1 MSKSEA
7 GATPPPPTAE
17 NPQDFHELTL
27 RVAELEI
34 SRAAL
39 EHENK
44 TLRLL
49 LEKVIAHRQKSHSE
63 LVMLLT
69 SLISKLPIN
78 DIGGIVSRLVEHN
91 SNLSQFSCALL
102 KGVADE
108 QLPEPALLRT
118 LDHTKKDLAAAVGPL
133 VEELLRLDTPLE
145 VEALKTLETKPE
157 EFFSPGM
164 ARARRCVIKGQVPRE
179 RIAREFGKDA
189 LEFFADI
196 TTDPRRNPNPKP
208 DEIVLTF
215 RPDFEA
221 VFAEK
226 TGIVPDK
233 RAELFALYRR
243 IQATKAATPEARAHR
258 VAFQKLTF
266 ILELLHFYEHQNEAP
281 DVIFAQRLPAL
292 VEQLVVANPD
302 DPLEEKMIGLAES
315 LIGHVINPDHRHA
328 IINNMGKGGGTA
340 QMLKFV
346 LRLREEKNP
355 ELDQVISDLLK
366 ILLPAG
372 SAPDARQ
379 IGQVVRL
386 IHPSLQKLVAK
397 TLLRS
402 DRLRRGDADKLGHEL
417 GAALGIEG
425 LAKEAQ
431 AQTSLTPEVER
442 QMAWNKIK
450 DLMSRRTDAAAVAAA
465 FRDRL
470 HAKYDADEIRQSWI
484 VLAETDPISLI
495 RIICQIPYLPN
506 GKTDPI
512 ARTVL
517 EIYVARLTHE
527 KYAAAYQK
535 VINSLKNM
543 YHAKHDSPTLL
554 NFLALVRWTSPE
566 AADQLQAAIGMPA
579 HPG

>member
-1 MSKSEA
+1 MSKSETVA
-7 GATPPPPTAE
+7 PASPAPE
-17 NPQDFHELTL
+17 EDPQRFHELTL
-27 RVAELEI
+27 RVAELEM
-34 SRAAL
+34 SRAGL
-39 EHENK
+39 EQENK

-49 LEKVIAHRQKSHSE
+49 LEKVIAHRQKSHGE

-91 SNLSQFSCALL
+91 SNLSQFSAALL

-108 QLPEPALLRT
+108 HLPEPALLRT
-118 LDHTKKDLAAAVGPL
+118 LDHTKKDLVAAVKPL
-133 VEELLRLDTPLE
+133 VEELLELNTPIE
-145 VEALKTLETKPE
+145 VEALRELETKPE
-157 EFFSPGM
+157 EFFSPRM
-164 ARARRCVIKGQVPRE
+164 ARARRCIIKGQVPRE
-179 RIAREFGKDA
+179 RIVREFGKDA
-189 LEFFADI
+189 LEFFTDV
-196 TTDPRRNPNPKP
+196 TTDARRNPKPKP
-208 DEIVLTF
+208 DEIVLIF

-226 TGIVPDK
+226 ASVVPDK
-233 RAELFALYRR
+233 RAELLSLYRR

-281 DVIFAQRLPAL
+281 DVIFAQRLPVL
-292 VEQLVVANPD
+292 VEQLVVANPN
-302 DPLEEKMIGLAES
+302 DPLEEKMISLAES

-340 QMLKFV
+340 QMLKYV
-346 LRLREEKNP
+346 LRLREEKTP
-355 ELDQVISDLLK
+355 DLDQVISDFIK
-366 ILLPAG
+366 HLLPSG
-372 SAPDARQ
+372 PPPDGRQ
-379 IGQVVRL
+379 MASILRL

-397 TLLRS
+397 TLIRS

-417 GAALGIEG
+417 GAALEIDG
-425 LAKEAQ
+425 LAQEIRTQ
-431 AQTSLTPEVER
+431 ANLTPETER
-442 QMAWNKIK
+442 QLAWNKIK
-450 DLMSRRTDAAAVAAA
+450 DLMSRRTDATAVAAA

-495 RIICQIPYLPN
+495 RIICQLPYLPN

-527 KYAAAYQK
+527 KYAATYQK
-535 VINSLKNM
+535 VVNSLRNM

-566 AADQLQAAIGMPA
+566 AADQVQTAIGIPA
-579 HPG
+579 QHA